1 MNEWINHILS
11 FCPFFAGNIWTDHI
25 GLDIYDTGNRLKY
38 TAQKVNIL
46 PMR

>member
-1 MNEWINHILS
+1 MNEWMKKWMN
-11 FCPFFAGNIWTDHI
+11 CPIFAGNIWTDHI
-25 GLDIYDTGNRLKY
+25 GSDIYDTGNRLKY